1 MQKVGAMKSPAALSQ
16 AEREQRL
23 EKWASESGV
32 EMSLLDGMQRG
43 VVLAALVFLSF
54 VGGVAAL
61 RRMVAYLL
69 SHSGLGLSSVIIGA
83 VVGTTGRAVR
93 KARQVAPKEFWKKL
107 QKARR
112 GHPAPKLRK
121 EQVGPVAKYLSEH
134 PGCSVAEVLGFI
146 RQSFGVEMDRLTLR
160 RFFKRYGLG
169 CLKHSSVVDTPLL
182 SGARPTEEP
191 SR

>member
-1 MQKVGAMKSPAALSQ
+1 MQTGRAMKSPAALSQ

-23 EKWASESGV
+23 EQWASASGV
-32 EMSLLDGMQRG
+32 ELSQLDGMQSG

-121 EQVGPVAKYLSEH
+121 EQVGPVAKFLSEH

-146 RQSFGVEMDRLTLR
+146 HQSFGVEMDRLTLR
-160 RFFKRYGLG
+160 RFLKRYGLG
-169 CLKHSSVVDTPLL
+169 CLKHASVEDTPLL
-182 SGARPTEEP
+182 SDAQPTEEP